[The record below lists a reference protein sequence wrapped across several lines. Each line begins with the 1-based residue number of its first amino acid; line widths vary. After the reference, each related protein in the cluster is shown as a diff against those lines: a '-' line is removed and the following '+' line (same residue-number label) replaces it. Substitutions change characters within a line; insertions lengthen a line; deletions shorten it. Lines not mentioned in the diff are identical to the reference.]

1 MPYIN
6 KNRREALEPGIS
18 RISEVMDKNLNFGP
32 DGDPGLVAGDLN
44 YIITR
49 ICHEYLRVKGKS
61 YQSFNDIMGALSGSN
76 QELYRTIFGPYE
88 EYKRITNGRVSDM
101 EG

>member
-1 MPYIN
+1 MPYIDQS
-6 KNRREALEPGIS
+6 RRDLLEPGIKN
-18 RISEVMDKNLNFGP
+18 IADVLANLNNP
-32 DGDPGLVAGDLN
+32 DDEGNLVAGDLN
-44 YIITR
+44 YLITR
-49 ICHEYLRVKGKS
+49 LCHEYLRVKGKS
-61 YQSFNDIMGALSGSN
+61 YQSFNDIMGALNGSN

>member
-6 KNRREALEPGIS
+6 KDRRDDLEPGIDL
-18 RISEVMDKNLNFGP
+18 ISKAMKENLDMVPVGES
-32 DGDPGLVAGDLN
+32 GLVAGDLN

-49 ICHEYLRVKGKS
+49 ICHEYLRIKGKS